1 MTWLRSAC
9 RRCVEWVWSWFGPP
23 RLVVPFDAL
32 APEDP
37 QTVTTRPGA
46 RIAVEL
52 RIRRE
57 TPPGIARLAAILS
70 ETARESAIPSRSGLA
85 RRPAGSG
92 AEAGHAVRQAERIRP
107 HRGGFAGGG
116 EAVFGS

>member
-1 MTWLRSAC
+1 MTWLSSAY
-9 RRCVEWVWSWFGPP
+9 RRCVEWVWKWFGPP

-46 RIAVEL
+46 RIVVEM
-52 RIRRE
+52 RIRRD

-70 ETARESAIPSRSGLA
+70 ESARESAIPSGSGLA

-92 AEAGHAVRQAERIRP
+92 GEAGSAVRQAERIRLY
-107 HRGGFAGGG
+107 RGGFAGGREG
-116 EAVFGS
+116 VFGP